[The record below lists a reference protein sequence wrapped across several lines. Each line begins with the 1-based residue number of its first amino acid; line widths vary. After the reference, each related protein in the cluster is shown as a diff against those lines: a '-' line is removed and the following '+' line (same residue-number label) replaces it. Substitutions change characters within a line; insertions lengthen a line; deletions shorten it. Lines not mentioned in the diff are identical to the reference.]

1 MLNPVFFSENQQFGG
16 GNAHDVLDDPYRSA
30 DIIISHVTEGDDLAR
45 QYHLPNR
52 MRDFIREHH
61 GTTEV
66 YVFYRK
72 AVNAAGG
79 DESAVDIEEFR
90 YPGPRPQTRETAIM
104 MLADSCES
112 AVRSIGP
119 TSKQQVSE
127 IIHDIVDTKMRS
139 GQLDESNLTLNDIN
153 AIQRIFVEMLQ
164 AVYHPR
170 IDYKKV
176 TAAAPTIEHSAIQVR
191 TTQTVPSVK
200 LDSPRDTPAKG
211 TAQVIP
217 SVKAEPP
224 PELVQDGE
232 DLDLIEDED
241 DAPLPDVPALPRVN
255 DAKSSNNNHNGVSSH
270 DESQQEKQEESGE

>member
-1 MLNPVFFSENQQFGG
+1 
-16 GNAHDVLDDPYRSA
+16 
-30 DIIISHVTEGDDLAR
+30 
-45 QYHLPNR
+45 
-52 MRDFIREHH
+52 
-61 GTTEV
+61 
-66 YVFYRK
+66 
-72 AVNAAGG
+72 
-79 DESAVDIEEFR
+79 
-90 YPGPRPQTRETAIM
+90 
-104 MLADSCES
+104 
-112 AVRSIGP
+112 
-119 TSKQQVSE
+119 
-127 IIHDIVDTKMRS
+127 
-139 GQLDESNLTLNDIN
+139 
-153 AIQRIFVEMLQ
+153 LQ

-176 TAAAPTIEHSAIQVR
+176 TAAAPTIEHPAIQVR
-191 TTQTVPSVK
+191 STQAVPSVK